1 MSVNKIINPG
11 FGIGNAYGT
20 PINATVAGNTI
31 TFTSTAGAN
40 TYLGQF
46 FVTGVTAGVNINAV
60 STSNGVTGTYAVL
73 NGASGYVVMDNTSF
87 TCNSAATATLVII
100 PMN

>member
-20 PINATVAGNTI
+20 PFNATIAGNTI
-31 TFTSTAGAN
+31 TFTSSSN

-46 FVTGVTAGVNINAV
+46 FISGVTLSVAINAV

-73 NGASGYVVMDNTSF
+73 SGAPGYVVMDNTSF
-87 TCNSAATATLVII
+87 TGVSAATATLVII